1 VFNVRSIRDQPIADA
16 ISSNI
21 TILPFHMAIAC
32 MESAIWIGKGNR
44 EERKKEK

>member
-1 VFNVRSIRDQPIADA
+1 MFNVRTIRYQPIADA

-21 TILPFHMAIAC
+21 TILPFLMVIAC
-32 MESAIWIGKGNR
+32 IESAIWIGKGNR